1 MIAVVDAG
9 SGNLR
14 SLCNALRS
22 RGLEPQVLG
31 TPPAERPEVLVLP
44 GVGAFGHAASQLER
58 LGWDRALRDF
68 VAEGSR
74 LLGICLGMQLLFEAS
89 EESPG
94 VRGLGLLA
102 GTVRRLDGARGKV
115 PHIGW
120 ERVRF
125 ETEAETKAGAALA
138 WAYFVHSFA
147 VAPRDPSVVRAWA
160 PHGGHEFPAVVS
172 SGRVTGVQFHPEKSQ
187 GPGVDYLTA
196 LLSRT
201 R

>member
-1 MIAVVDAG
+1 MIAVVDSG

-14 SLCNALRS
+14 SLCNALCS

-58 LGWDRALRDF
+58 LGWDCALKDF
-68 VAEGSR
+68 VAAGSR
-74 LLGICLGMQLLFEAS
+74 LVGICLGMQLLFESS

-94 VRGLGLLA
+94 ARGLGFLE
-102 GTVRRLDGARGKV
+102 GDVRRLDGSLGKV

-120 ERVRF
+120 ERLRF
-125 ETEAETKAGAALA
+125 ETGGEPALE

-160 PHGGHEFPAVVS
+160 SHGGTEFPAVVS

-187 GPGVDYLTA
+187 GSGVDYLA
-196 LLSRT
+196 GLVGGAP
-201 R
+201 